1 MTRKIHKRSKVSRTE
16 STNEPRQPSRLEK
29 KRNTHAGC
37 PTGHRPTRDVSGVS
51 GSTTPFHMLAQARG
65 LSAAYQPGCHRQP
78 GVLGTGG
85 YADPELPPLA
95 RRSTIMAVRP

>member
-37 PTGHRPTRDVSGVS
+37 PTGHGQTRGVSGVS
-51 GSTTPFHMLAQARG
+51 GSTTG
-65 LSAAYQPGCHRQP
+65 GT
-78 GVLGTGG
+78 TGG
-85 YADPELPPLA
+85 SAGTPSGGNLPFTGLPVWMPLLA
-95 RRSTIMAVRP
+95 AAAMLGSGIFLIRRRKGEVS